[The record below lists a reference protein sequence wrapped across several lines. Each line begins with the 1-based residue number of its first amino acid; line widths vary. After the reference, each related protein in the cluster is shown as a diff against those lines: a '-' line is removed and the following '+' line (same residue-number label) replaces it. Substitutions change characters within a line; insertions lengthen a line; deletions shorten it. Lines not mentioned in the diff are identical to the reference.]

1 MQYEP
6 SPENGAAEWKVEST
20 AAFLVE
26 KKREEDGKS
35 WNNSILKN
43 INMFIT

>member
-6 SPENGAAEWKVEST
+6 SPENGAAEWKVELT
-20 AAFLVE
+20 VAFLVG
-26 KKREEDGKS
+26 KKKEDGKS

>member
-26 KKREEDGKS
+26 KKREKKMEKVETIAF
-35 WNNSILKN
+35 WRI
-43 INMFIT
+43 